1 MVEKSHFLINYYVIY
16 IERKIQVFDIKMFVI
31 KYPNRMFPR
40 EATKNG
46 KGYIADMY
54 EMYIYGSYLRMFI
67 QKKREKI
74 LVAPRSQ

>member
-1 MVEKSHFLINYYVIY
+1 
-16 IERKIQVFDIKMFVI
+16 MFA
-31 KYPNRMFPR
+31 R

-67 QKKREKI
+67 QKKERKNIGGSSKSVE
-74 LVAPRSQ
+74 LL